1 MNDLKLNRLKEVLS
15 IPTHS
20 GEEELMISY
29 LEKVLTEKGYDHY
42 KDVIGNIYVTKGD
55 AEFYPC
61 FVSHTDTVHYVNHNM
76 KVVELEEN
84 GKKILTGIDTTTMT
98 PSGIGGD
105 DKCGVYLCLEMLDKL
120 DSIKAAFFVS
130 EEVGC
135 IGSRQADP
143 KFFKNVGYAIQYDS
157 PKGNSMSM
165 SLMGKNLFG
174 KKTVFGEKVSPLI
187 LEHGITDWARHPY
200 TDIWPLMEKFG
211 FSCLNLAAG
220 YYNYHTSTE
229 YVIVDDVTNAFE
241 LGLKLHETLGEK
253 FYERP
258 EDNEKSPFKSLFGGS
273 YYDERQLITEDDEDD
288 EDTDDSYLDDDL
300 YFDDEDNDE
309 SLTSDDEKELID
321 VSSGYKVGEFEDL
334 WDYSDFNGGYTIQK
348 YGETYCGDVDFDW

>member
-1 MNDLKLNRLKEVLS
+1 MNELKLNRLKEVLS
-15 IPTHS
+15 IQTHS
-20 GEEELMISY
+20 REEDLMIAY
-29 LEKVLTEKGYDHY
+29 LEDVLTQKGYNHY
-42 KDVIGNIYVTKGD
+42 KDSIGNVYVTKGE

-61 FVSHTDTVHYVNHNM
+61 FVSHTDTVHQINHNM

-84 GKKILTGIDTTTMT
+84 GKKILTGIDMKTMN

-120 DSIKAAFFVS
+120 DNVKAAFFVS
-130 EEVGC
+130 EEIGC

-143 KFFKNVGYAIQYDS
+143 EFFKNVGYAIQYDS

-165 SLMGKNLFG
+165 SLMGIDLFG
-174 KKTVFGEKVSPLI
+174 KDTNFGEKVSPLI
-187 LEHGITDWARHPY
+187 LEHGITDWASHPY

-220 YYNYHTSTE
+220 YYNYHTNTE

-241 LGLKLHETLGEK
+241 LGLKLHEELGEN

-258 EDNEKSPFKSLFGGS
+258 KKKNVFNSLFGGS
-273 YYDERQLITEDDEDD
+273 QYSRGQKLLNEYEDDVYEEDDSLYFEDEDEDD
-288 EDTDDSYLDDDL
+288 EKDI
-300 YFDDEDNDE
+300 
-309 SLTSDDEKELID
+309 ID
-321 VSSGYKVGEFEDL
+321 ITTQTVDGFEDQ
-334 WDYSDFNGGYTIQK
+334 WDYDDFNGGYSIKNYSDDYNDDTR
-348 YGETYCGDVDFDW
+348 FDW